1 MSARRTDPWTSHAA
15 ADSMITPA
23 KGMQAKLLEAYRE
36 SPNGLTDEE
45 AAAAAGLPPG
55 AWKRCSELRSKGLI
69 TWTGTTR
76 VASSGRHAQ
85 VCVLSRP
92 NPTTLFPMPE
102 TYRW

>member
-15 ADSMITPA
+15 ADSMVTPA

-55 AWKRCSELRSKGLI
+55 AWKRCSEPARHGLI
-69 TWTGTTR
+69 TWTGATR

-92 NPTTLFPMPE
+92 TPTTLFPMPE